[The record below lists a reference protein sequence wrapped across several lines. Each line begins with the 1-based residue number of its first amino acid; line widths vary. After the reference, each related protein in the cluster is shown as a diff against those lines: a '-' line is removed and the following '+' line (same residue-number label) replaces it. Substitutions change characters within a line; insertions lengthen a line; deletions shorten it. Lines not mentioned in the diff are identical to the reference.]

1 MKIGIIGTGAFGL
14 AMATVLSKN
23 KKNQIYM
30 WSESDEKIADYEKTG
45 RLEKILP
52 GVDLPKMVIT
62 NSFEEVISGSELVL
76 IMVAAHYLSSTMPNI
91 SKYLKR
97 GQVVCIG
104 TKGIENNTCSFLYD
118 IVHEYFKSKNIA
130 VISGPSFAI
139 DVARG
144 EPIGLSVASKS
155 VRAIEVI
162 SAAYKGSGVKL
173 RSTNDII
180 GVQICGSI
188 KNVIALS
195 SGMMAGLGYSDS
207 AQAFLITE
215 ALNDIKWLIKALGG
229 NPKTILSFAGVG
241 DLLLT
246 CTSVKSRN
254 FSFGKL
260 VGSGAS
266 KEEIDKYL
274 SVTTV
279 EGYYTLKSIYKL
291 VRKRKIKMPIV
302 NLINEIVM
310 NGKDPKL
317 LVDFLYNKK

>member
-1 MKIGIIGTGAFGL
+1 MKIGIVGTGAYGL
-14 AMATVLSKN
+14 GMATALAKN
-23 KKNQIYM
+23 KNNQLYM
-30 WSESDEKIADYEKTG
+30 WSEDAAKVEEYNKTQK
-45 RLEKILP
+45 LEKLLP
-52 GVDLPKMVIT
+52 GIVLPEIVMST
-62 NSFEEVISGSELVL
+62 NMEEVVKDMDIVM
-76 IMVAAHYLSSTMPNI
+76 IMVAAHYLSSTMPLI

-118 IVHEYFKSKNIA
+118 IVRKYFASKDIA

-139 DVARG
+139 DIARG

-155 VRAIEVI
+155 AKAIETI
-162 SAAYKGSGVKL
+162 STAYKNSGVKL
-173 RSTNDII
+173 RSTSDII

-195 SGMMAGLGYSDS
+195 SGIMAGLGYSDS

-229 NPKTILSFAGVG
+229 NSKTILSFAGVG

-254 FSFGKL
+254 FTFGKL
-260 VGSGAS
+260 VGSGAT
-266 KEEIDKYL
+266 KEEIDAYL
-274 SVTTV
+274 NKTTV

-310 NGKDPKL
+310 NGKEPKL
-317 LVDFLYNKK
+317 LVEFLYNKK